1 MDTDLASQRKLRG
14 NKRRVKAYIGIGSN
28 EGERLGNVQQALQLL
43 KDVSGIKVLETS
55 SLYETEPIGDVYTQ
69 WFVNA
74 VVSIETE
81 FTPFELLDI
90 LSDIEN
96 RLLAIHK
103 GNSNARVKE
112 RVMDLDIL
120 FYGDEILDSPN
131 LKVPHP
137 RLLQRAFALVPL
149 LEIAP
154 EIRYPGIRKSV
165 AEIHEELAEPEQV
178 VLYGTR
184 TADP

>member
-14 NKRRVKAYIGIGSN
+14 TKRRVKAYIGIGSN

-81 FTPFELLDI
+81 FTPFELL
-90 LSDIEN
+90 
-96 RLLAIHK
+96 
-103 GNSNARVKE
+103 
-112 RVMDLDIL
+112 
-120 FYGDEILDSPN
+120 
-131 LKVPHP
+131 
-137 RLLQRAFALVPL
+137 
-149 LEIAP
+149 
-154 EIRYPGIRKSV
+154 
-165 AEIHEELAEPEQV
+165 
-178 VLYGTR
+178 
-184 TADP
+184 